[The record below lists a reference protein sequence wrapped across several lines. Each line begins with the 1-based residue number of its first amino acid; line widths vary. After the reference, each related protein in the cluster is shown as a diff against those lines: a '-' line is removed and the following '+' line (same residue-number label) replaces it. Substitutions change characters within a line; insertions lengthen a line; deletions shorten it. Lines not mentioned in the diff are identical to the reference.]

1 MKTDYKA
8 ILEHLKRTGRM
19 KLLPQILRELKEREV
34 RAKALGATVEV
45 AHAGESAHALKAA
58 RALGIEA
65 EHATV
70 NASLIKGFRARSGSV
85 FVDQSAKRALIDIY
99 QRVTA
104 N

>member
-1 MKTDYKA
+1 MQTDYKA
-8 ILEHLKRTGRM
+8 ILEHLKRTGRV
-19 KLLPQILRELKEREV
+19 KLLPMVLRELRTREA
-34 RAKALGATVEV
+34 RAKALGARVEV

-70 NASLIKGFRARSGSV
+70 NPSLIKGFRARSGSL

-99 QRVTA
+99 QKVTA